1 MSAASTSRLAVEV
14 SPELKALLRRVKLG
28 RCLDTLPERL
38 ALARTGQLG
47 HAEFLELVLADE
59 VSRRESTSADRRSR
73 AAGLDPTMTL
83 DRWDDTAN
91 VHYDQAIWRE
101 LCSLRFIDGG
111 HNAVIMG
118 PVGVGKTFLATAL
131 GHAAVRRRYSVH
143 FERCD
148 RLLKRLRASRLDNS
162 HEAEMRKLLRV
173 DLLIIDDFALSSLD
187 ALDTADLYELIV
199 DRHRAAATIV
209 TSNREPVEWLALM
222 ADPLLAQSAIDRLQS
237 AAHELVLDGES
248 YRKRQRPAVSPAR
261 PDEVDPGPTRR
272 PSSQRRG

>member
-1 MSAASTSRLAVEV
+1 MTAPTVN
-14 SPELKALLRRVKLG
+14 PELKALLRRVKLG

-38 ALARTGQLG
+38 ALAQGGGLG

-59 VSRRESTSADRRSR
+59 VTRRDTTSADRRAH

-83 DRWDDTAN
+83 DRWDEAAKVT
-91 VHYDQAIWRE
+91 YDRATWNE
-101 LCSLRFIDGG
+101 LCSLRFIEAG

-131 GHAAVRRRYSVH
+131 GHAAIRRRFSVH

-173 DLLIIDDFALSSLD
+173 DLLIIDDFALQAFD
-187 ALDTADLYELIV
+187 ALDTADVYELIV
-199 DRHRAAATIV
+199 ERHRTAATAV
-209 TSNREPVEWLALM
+209 TSNREPIEWLGVM

-237 AAHELVLDGES
+237 AAYELVLDGES
-248 YRKRQRPAVSPAR
+248 YRRQQKPGITTPSDPLDRSPA
-261 PDEVDPGPTRR
+261 PRR
-272 PSSQRRG
+272 SSRRRR